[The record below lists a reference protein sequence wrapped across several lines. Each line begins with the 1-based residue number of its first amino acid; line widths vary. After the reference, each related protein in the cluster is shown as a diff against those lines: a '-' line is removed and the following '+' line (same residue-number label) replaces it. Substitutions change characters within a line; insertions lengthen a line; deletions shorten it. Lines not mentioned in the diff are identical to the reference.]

1 MYTRLPMIELKDI
14 FGRISEQK
22 KERKKLTDTFRDMLA
37 NSKPYQDAVEALSA
51 AKAKKLEIESSI
63 RSGFQ
68 QEQSELDKLKA
79 SMDADR
85 QLMADTAL
93 SLLMKGEPVELTDE
107 FDNKYEPVF
116 SVRFKKT

>member
-1 MYTRLPMIELKDI
+1 MIELKDI
-14 FGRISEQK
+14 FGRINEQK
-22 KERKKLTDTFRDMLA
+22 KERKKFMDTYRDMLA
-37 NSKPYQDAVEALSA
+37 NSKPYQEAVEALKA
-51 AKAKKLEIESSI
+51 AKLKKQEIESSI

-93 SLLMKGEPVELTDE
+93 SLLMKGETVEITDE
-107 FDNKYEPVF
+107 HDNKYEPVF
-116 SVRFKKT
+116 SVRFKKSG